1 MFIIENYC
9 IFSVNMDNHNIKIK
23 YHKWNQKMKKSFFN
37 SCKNILHI
45 KDIQFYQPYFSLYF
59 HIHNTKLS
67 HKTIDI
73 NRNLFIHEIKNIV
86 NEKYY
91 TSNIIADCLIY
102 DKYKNHIYNE
112 EVFCKCI
119 PLLDPIYL
127 MQNNYN
133 NVIKRNHILPSSF
146 NYNTYHKI
154 NSMDNSAYIDSFFSF
169 ICSEITTKKLSPS
182 FPLYYGS
189 ITCMKDDFSY
199 DISDDHDTLQNEKW
213 FKKNLGKNYTL
224 DIYVSSSDEED
235 SDEDNHESSSDEDNH
250 DEDNNKSSSDSDDD
264 TISIASSNEYY
275 KNDDYIVA
283 LKNIPCELFFIEK
296 LDGTLEDLLDD
307 NIDFNLIISCIFQV
321 SFGILYLQKHY
332 QFTHNDL
339 HVNNIMFKKTDKD
352 FFYYKY
358 NNIYFKV
365 PTYGYVFK
373 IIDFGRSIF
382 TFHNK
387 LFFNDSF
394 KKYGEAEGQFK
405 HPFFD
410 IYNRSKNNKLNI
422 NFNFDICRLAITIL
436 DVCNYDKN
444 DPTFDNEFYN
454 FIYNLTLDNDCN
466 SLMDLDDDF
475 NMYISITNKACN
487 SLPSNIIQNK
497 IFNNYRIKKKYFPK
511 KLYYHL

>member
-1 MFIIENYC
+1 MKNIVC
-9 IFSVNMDNHNIKIK
+9 FSVNMDIHNIKIN
-23 YHKWNQKMKKSFFN
+23 YHKWNKQMKKSFFN
-37 SCKNILHI
+37 SCKNILNI
-45 KDIQFYQPYFSLYF
+45 KDIQFYQPYFSLFFY
-59 HIHNTKLS
+59 IHNTKNS

-73 NRNLFIHEIKNIV
+73 NRNLFIHKINDII
-86 NEKYY
+86 NQKYY
-91 TSNIIADCLIY
+91 TSNLILDCTIY
-102 DKYKNHIYNE
+102 DKQKNNIYNDN
-112 EVFCKCI
+112 VFCKCI

-133 NVIKRNHILPSSF
+133 NIVKRNDLLPSSF
-146 NYNTYHKI
+146 NYNTYQKI

-169 ICSEITTKKLSPS
+169 ISSEITTKNILPS

-189 ITCMKDDFSY
+189 ITCIKDTFNY

-213 FKKNLGKNYTL
+213 FKKNIGKNYTL
-224 DIYVSSSDEED
+224 DIYISSSDDEDHDD
-235 SDEDNHESSSDEDNH
+235 SDDESIDNSEDNS
-250 DEDNNKSSSDSDDD
+250 EDNNKNSSDDD
-264 TISIASSNEYY
+264 ETISITSSEEYY
-275 KNDDYIVA
+275 KNNDYIVS
-283 LKNIPCELFFIEK
+283 LKNIPCQLFFIEK

-307 NIDFNLIISCIFQV
+307 NIDHNLIISCIFQI
-321 SFGILYLQKHY
+321 SFSLMYLQKHY

-339 HVNNIMFKKTDKD
+339 HINNIMFKKTEKS

-382 TFHNK
+382 NFHNK
-387 LFFNDSF
+387 LYFNDSF

-405 HPFFD
+405 TPFFD
-410 IYNRSKNNKLNI
+410 LYHKSTHNKLNI
-422 NFNFDICRLAITIL
+422 NFNFDLCRLAITIL

-444 DPTFDNEFYN
+444 ITSFQNDFYN
-454 FIYNLTLDNDCN
+454 FIYNLTLDNDGN

-475 NMYISITNKACN
+475 NMYIAITNHSCN
-487 SLPSNIIQNK
+487 SLPSNIIHNK
-497 IFNNYRIKKKYFPK
+497 IFNCYRIKKKFFPK

>member
-23 YHKWNQKMKKSFFN
+23 YHKWGKKMKKIFFN
-37 SCKNILHI
+37 SCKNILDI

-59 HIHNTKLS
+59 YIHNTKSS
-67 HKTIDI
+67 HKSIDI
-73 NRNLFIHEIKNIV
+73 NRNLFIHEIKGII

-91 TSNIIADCLIY
+91 TSNVIIDCLIY
-102 DKYKNHIYNE
+102 DKYKNYIYNDE
-112 EVFCKCI
+112 LFCKCI

-133 NVIKRNHILPSSF
+133 NIVKRNDLLPSSF
-146 NYNTYHKI
+146 NYNTYQKI

-169 ICSEITTKKLSPS
+169 ISSEITTKNILPS

-189 ITCMKDDFSY
+189 ITCIKDTFNY

-224 DIYVSSSDEED
+224 DIYVSSSDEECSD
-235 SDEDNHESSSDEDNH
+235 SDDDISTTTSSS
-250 DEDNNKSSSDSDDD
+250 SQDSDDD
-264 TISIASSNEYY
+264 TISIASSGEYY
-275 KNDDYIVA
+275 KNDDYIA
-283 LKNIPCELFFIEK
+283 SLKNIPCELFFIEK

-307 NIDFNLIISCIFQV
+307 KIDFNLIISCIFQI
-321 SFGILYLQKHY
+321 SFSLMYLQKHY

-339 HVNNIMFKKTDKD
+339 HVNNIMFKKTDRE
-352 FFYYKY
+352 FFYYKF

-394 KKYGEAEGQFK
+394 KKYGEADGQFK
-405 HPFFD
+405 HPFYD
-410 IYNRSKNNKLNI
+410 IYNRSNHNKLNI
-422 NFNFDICRLAITIL
+422 NFNFDLCRLAITIL

-444 DPTFDNEFYN
+444 DPQFNNHFYN
-454 FIYNLTLDNDCN
+454 FIYNLTLDNECN

-475 NMYISITNKACN
+475 SMYISITNKACN
-487 SLPSNIIQNK
+487 SLPSDIIQNK

-511 KLYYHL
+511 KLFYHL